1 MLPYRSGCRQNLSEG
16 CRVTS
21 THRGGIIALQNLI
34 DVGCGKRFAFLAG
47 FGRTKACVKHF
58 PGRTRLIKSTV
69 AVLQFAFF
77 LSREPI
83 SSTLMQF
90 GFPRDRQLRYA
101 DFARLRPAQKRG
113 RAFMYLKLATLYT
126 KYCRTYRPKFL
137 RTVAMVA
144 AVLGAGAV
152 MQSAHMMPDWIP
164 VWFLG
169 VVARNHSVVR
179 APDLHPNVLFF
190 LRDAGATTASS
201 IPADLLRDKGP
212 LLMLI
217 WVVVR

>member
-1 MLPYRSGCRQNLSEG
+1 
-16 CRVTS
+16 
-21 THRGGIIALQNLI
+21 
-34 DVGCGKRFAFLAG
+34 
-47 FGRTKACVKHF
+47 
-58 PGRTRLIKSTV
+58 
-69 AVLQFAFF
+69 
-77 LSREPI
+77 
-83 SSTLMQF
+83 MQF

-169 VVARNHSVVR
+169 VLAWNHSVVR

-190 LRDAGATTASS
+190 LRDAGATTASG

-217 WVVVR
+217 WVVTGYMSGEWLSLNAA

>member
-1 MLPYRSGCRQNLSEG
+1 
-16 CRVTS
+16 
-21 THRGGIIALQNLI
+21 
-34 DVGCGKRFAFLAG
+34 
-47 FGRTKACVKHF
+47 
-58 PGRTRLIKSTV
+58 
-69 AVLQFAFF
+69 
-77 LSREPI
+77 
-83 SSTLMQF
+83 MQF

-101 DFARLRPAQKRG
+101 DFAKLRPAQKRG

-169 VVARNHSVVR
+169 VLAWNHSVVR

-190 LRDAGATTASS
+190 LRDAGATTASI
-201 IPADLLRDKGP
+201 IPADLLRLDLPHHPLDERQPRGVCPRGRKGDGDRRGCQGGSRGAGARGTGMP
-212 LLMLI
+212 GRRRQLI
-217 WVVVR
+217 GQLRICVPCISTAM